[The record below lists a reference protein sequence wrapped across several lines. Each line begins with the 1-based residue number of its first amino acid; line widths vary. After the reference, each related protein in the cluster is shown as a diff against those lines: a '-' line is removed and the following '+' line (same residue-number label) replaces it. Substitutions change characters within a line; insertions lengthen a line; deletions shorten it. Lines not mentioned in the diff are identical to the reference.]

1 MNKDILKSIDQNLNF
16 SVKHTG
22 EIFANFLKENPIS
35 KNMIQEL
42 CSSLPEFAR
51 EQNVN
56 IAINTAR
63 WWLNEL
69 KNTIT

>member
-22 EIFANFLKENPIS
+22 KMFGTLFLDPSNKKIVA
-35 KNMIQEL
+35 EL
-42 CSSLPEFAR
+42 LELLPWLAR

-63 WWLNEL
+63 WWLHEL